1 MKKTAFYIVVTLW
14 CTAPVFAA
22 PSHTSATFPAN
33 GFMLEDYTYTN
44 AATATNMAGV
54 YEYSVNANPNYNDCL
69 ANSWCDASGQH
80 ACSTAGDG
88 SYTSSAAGAN
98 ENTACYKS
106 CTVATANIAHA
117 TAVSGNDYYGAG
129 TDTCSATSC
138 ENGYHVYL
146 IDVEDAIGTATYS
159 DQGNLSNSGTTG
171 SNNAATFGLTENGTF
186 GVSYVDNKGTIK
198 GRSQCST
205 QSGTGRWT
213 NPAATDASE
222 ITTLATLPDST
233 GQYCYCTVDE
243 YIPVDG
249 SPMSLSGPW
258 VFRRDTGSANNCANY
273 CASGCA
279 SDLGNSSTYYMVFRT
294 AVLGS
299 AVGSMGTCEIT
310 DITVGPGYYLPAG
323 TETVATCPA
332 GSYCPGLP
340 NPVHYDANNNQ
351 GLFSCPTGYT
361 YNTDTGKTSASQCQI
376 SCAAGT
382 WVGEYTLLEYI
393 ETTGTQYIDTGV
405 NVSTLVNPL
414 VTATLQYTSTAKS
427 QQNGARTRGYYF
439 LFGISGTSNNFTIQ
453 AGGGGTETLFGT
465 NDTNKHTFVIDTV
478 NATCAIDDDVR
489 TLNVGDLSG
498 LNQTIFIGNTS
509 GENRFNQARFFNVNI
524 VSGGVVIMNLVP
536 AQRNSDG
543 AVGMYDMVTGAFF
556 TNAGTGTFTA
566 GADAGIG
573 TLGNC
578 VNVGAGYYSAASVVN
593 YGSSGTR
600 NACPIGTSTN
610 GATNASSCTTCTG
623 ATYAA
628 TTASATCTACPS
640 GYTHNTTSG
649 KTAATQCQI
658 SCAAGT
664 YVATAG
670 PNVPSEY
677 IELEY
682 IEATGTQ
689 WIDTGIIPDV
699 STVSQIGITMS
710 GTTRNVVY
718 GYAYGNVNHPDYRLI
733 NDQNKIG
740 LQIGFTLLTGEA
752 GSFANNTYYEFEIGN
767 RYVKDLQTDLVIVS
781 DTAVS
786 DVIIEGS
793 LKVFRGYGGQSSGK
807 IYFLKI
813 FQNGSLVRNLV
824 PARRV
829 SDDALGMYD
838 TVTNT
843 FFTNAGT
850 GDFTAGP
857 APALGCVDVGAGYYS
872 AASVVNHG
880 SSGTRTACPIGTSTN
895 GVTNAS
901 SCTTCAGATY
911 AATTASGTC
920 TACPSG
926 YTHNTT
932 SGKNAASQCQI
943 QCPAGTY
950 LRYADT
956 VPDGYTQLQYI
967 ETTGTSYIKT
977 GVFVE
982 NLTNPIMLVDAQL
995 TTVDANYI
1003 NDTAGEGACLAGQQY
1018 TYGNFRICIDA
1029 AQWRFESSANYN
1041 SESYVPANMGPA
1053 DTNRH
1058 VFVLDAQ
1065 HATAAVDGNTAPLT
1079 VNNLTHSSAHRQ
1091 ISVGGANRGSANQ
1104 VQWVPQAKYYHFNL
1118 ISDGVDVL
1126 NMIPARRDSDNA
1138 VGMYDT
1144 VNGVFY
1150 PSDGTDPFIAGP
1162 VGNGC
1167 TNVGAGYYAGA
1178 SVVNYGSAGTRTA
1191 CPVGTS
1197 TNGVTNA
1204 SSCTTCTGATYAA
1217 TTASGTCTDCPTGYT
1232 YNTDTG
1238 KTSASQCQIQCPVGT
1253 YLMGFDVS
1261 NGYTPLEYIET
1272 TGTQYIDTGVNVS
1285 TLVNPLVTVTLQ
1297 YTSTARGQQNG
1308 ARGSSNYFV
1317 FGISNSSDKFTIQAG
1332 GGGSETLFG
1341 TTDTN
1346 KHTFVIDTVNA
1357 TCAID
1362 DDVRTLR
1369 VGNLSGLNQ
1378 TIFIGNTSGQSR
1390 FDQARF
1396 FNVNIVSGG
1405 VVIMNLVPAQR
1416 NSDGV
1421 DGMYDTVTGAFF
1433 TNAGVG
1439 TFVPGFVGSSCFDV
1453 GAGYWSSG
1461 GITNYGSGVA
1471 RNACPVGTTTVG
1483 YGHGADE
1490 ATDCGR
1496 IMHFGNSVIYARSNK
1511 VTTPSLNIKLDNN
1524 DVYYIS
1530 LSPTNHTLSRARVGS
1545 GDNKMTLYD
1554 DSLFYGERDFTTG
1567 ERIVQ

>member
-54 YEYSVNANPNYNDCL
+54 YENSVNANPNYNDCL

-88 SYTSSAAGAN
+88 SYTLSAAGAN

-138 ENGYHVYL
+138 EPGYHVYL

-198 GRSQCST
+198 GHSQCST

-213 NPAATDASE
+213 DPAATDASE
-222 ITTLATLPDST
+222 ITTLVTLPDST

-323 TETVATCPA
+323 TETVATCPG

-340 NPVHYDANNNQ
+340 NPVHYNADNDQ
-351 GLFSCPTGYT
+351 GLISCPTGYT

-414 VTATLQYTSTAKS
+414 VTATLQYTSTARG
-427 QQNGARTRGYYF
+427 QQNGARRAGSNYF
-439 LFGISGTSNNFTIQ
+439 LFGISRSSDNFTIQ

-465 NDTNKHTFVIDTV
+465 TDTNKHTFVIDTV

-509 GENRFNQARFFNVNI
+509 GENRFDQARFFNVNI
-524 VSGGVVIMNLVP
+524 VSGGAVIMNLVP

-543 AVGMYDMVTGAFF
+543 VVGMYDMVTGAFF

-610 GATNASSCTTCTG
+610 GVTNASSCTTCTG

-628 TTASATCTACPS
+628 TTASGTCTNCPS
-640 GYTHNTTSG
+640 GYTYDTTTSG
-649 KTAATQCQI
+649 KTSAT
-658 SCAAGT
+658 
-664 YVATAG
+664 
-670 PNVPSEY
+670 
-677 IELEY
+677 
-682 IEATGTQ
+682 
-689 WIDTGIIPDV
+689 
-699 STVSQIGITMS
+699 
-710 GTTRNVVY
+710 
-718 GYAYGNVNHPDYRLI
+718 
-733 NDQNKIG
+733 
-740 LQIGFTLLTGEA
+740 
-752 GSFANNTYYEFEIGN
+752 
-767 RYVKDLQTDLVIVS
+767 
-781 DTAVS
+781 
-786 DVIIEGS
+786 
-793 LKVFRGYGGQSSGK
+793 
-807 IYFLKI
+807 
-813 FQNGSLVRNLV
+813 
-824 PARRV
+824 
-829 SDDALGMYD
+829 
-838 TVTNT
+838 
-843 FFTNAGT
+843 
-850 GDFTAGP
+850 
-857 APALGCVDVGAGYYS
+857 
-872 AASVVNHG
+872 
-880 SSGTRTACPIGTSTN
+880 
-895 GVTNAS
+895 
-901 SCTTCAGATY
+901 
-911 AATTASGTC
+911 
-920 TACPSG
+920 
-926 YTHNTT
+926 
-932 SGKNAASQCQI
+932 QCQI

-977 GVFVE
+977 GVFVQ

-1003 NDTAGEGACLAGQQY
+1003 NDMAGEGACLAGQEY
-1018 TYGNFRICIDA
+1018 TYGNFRICTDA
-1029 AQWRFESSANYN
+1029 AYWRFDSSANYN
-1041 SESYVPANMGPA
+1041 SESLVPTYMGPA

-1065 HATAAVDGNTAPLT
+1065 HATAAVDGHTAPLT
-1079 VNNLTHSSAHRQ
+1079 VNNLTHNKNYRQ
-1091 ISVGGANRGSANQ
+1091 IIVGGANKGSGGDS
-1104 VQWVPQAKYYHFNL
+1104 VRWVPQAKYYHFNL

-1150 PSDGTDPFIAGP
+1150 PSDGTDSFIAGP
-1162 VGNGC
+1162 VSNGC

-1204 SSCTTCTGATYAA
+1204 SSCTTCTGATYAD
-1217 TTASGTCTDCPTGYT
+1217 TTASATCTACPSGYT
-1232 YNTDTG
+1232 HNTTSG
-1238 KTSASQCQIQCPVGT
+1238 KTAASQCQISCAGGT
-1253 YLMGFDVS
+1253 YIGLGNSYV
-1261 NGYTPLEYIET
+1261 PLEYIES
-1272 TGTQYIDTGVNVS
+1272 TGTQYIDTGMVVS
-1285 TLVNPLVTVTLQ
+1285 NLTNPVMSLTMQYVTV
-1297 YTSTARGQQNG
+1297 QNAKQSG
-1308 ARGSSNYFV
+1308 AQASSKIFKM
-1317 FGISNSSDKFTIQAG
+1317 GISTGGYFIVQAG
-1332 GGGSETLFG
+1332 DGNTETTFG
-1341 TTDTN
+1341 VADTN
-1346 KHTFVIDTVNA
+1346 KHTFVANTANG

-1362 DDVRTLR
+1362 DDVRVLN
-1369 VGNLSGLNQ
+1369 VGDLSNINKTIYINDLN
-1378 TIFIGNTSGQSR
+1378 GNTGPDR
-1390 FDQARF
+1390 KGNVKFYN
-1396 FNVNIVSGG
+1396 FNLVSGG
-1405 VVIMNLVPAQR
+1405 DVVMNLVPAR
-1416 NSDGV
+1416 RTSDDAV
-1421 DGMYDTVTGAFF
+1421 GMYDTVTGAFF
-1433 TNAGVG
+1433 TNAGTG
-1439 TFVPGFVGSSCFDV
+1439 DFTAGSASLGCVDV

-1461 GITNYGSGVA
+1461 GVTNYGSGVA